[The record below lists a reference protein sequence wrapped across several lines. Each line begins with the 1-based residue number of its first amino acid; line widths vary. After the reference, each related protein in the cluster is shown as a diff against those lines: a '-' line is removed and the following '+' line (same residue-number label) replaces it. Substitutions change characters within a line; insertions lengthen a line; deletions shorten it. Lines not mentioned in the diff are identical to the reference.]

1 MRYRHPSLP
10 RRYLAAILL
19 SLVALPLSAQ
29 IPRRPV
35 SVGLSGGGT
44 VPVADFANEVKT
56 GWNAAAY
63 LQYEP
68 DRNIWG
74 VRGEAAYFRSAY
86 TDGFLA
92 DVGALPEDKL
102 NNGVLHVGATAVLTG
117 ARRDRMVTPYLLGGL
132 GLYRLTA
139 TLEQGASSQ
148 SFSENGF
155 GFNGGVG
162 VRFGAG
168 VGMYV
173 EARFH
178 QFSITSDPGDGTGEV
193 KSNYQMIPV
202 SFGIRF

>member
-1 MRYRHPSLP
+1 MRYPKSNASS
-10 RRYLAAILL
+10 RYLAAVLI

-29 IPRRPV
+29 LARRPV

-44 VPVADFANEVKT
+44 VPVADFANDVKT
-56 GWNAAAY
+56 GWNAAGY

-74 VRGEAAYFRSAY
+74 VRGEASYFRAAY
-86 TDGFLA
+86 TEGFLA
-92 DVGALPEDKL
+92 DVGALPDDKL
-102 NNGVLHVGATAVLTG
+102 SNGVLHLGAAAVLTG
-117 ARRDRMVTPYLLGGL
+117 SRRDRMVTPYLLGGL
-132 GLYRLTA
+132 GMYRLTA

-168 VGMYV
+168 AGIYV

-178 QFSITSDPGDGTGEV
+178 QFSITSDPGDGTGEI